1 MPSTLSHTT
10 LESLLVFQ
18 SVASR
23 GATGSNFDSVSTSL
37 NQNEIIRRQERYDA
51 ARLGASEIE
60 NLYKSLLEDEARRK
74 KLQRTNG
81 QNGFLETT
89 EPNSRKRKLSPSVSP
104 TPEDVERNV
113 EWMAELA
120 NRLYAKYKENIVAEI
135 KSEEEQYRAIAEDI
149 RKIEAEPEQPV
160 LDGLE
165 SSRANQDVV
174 DQRSALEP
182 STVEREPS
190 ANNQTADE
198 ALSPNKS
205 PQLKEPAGDGMSNK
219 SVVQDQQKIE
229 LNKPGASPIPALSNV
244 TLGQDTPQHP
254 TKPTQPTQPSPRL
267 GNQPPLQPNHRSLS
281 PAVPASAQ
289 SQTQPIRNGAPA
301 QRSSVPPTHGLPQTR
316 FSPIQSQPQS
326 PVILPPPHAMP
337 PPGMTPMRPPSEMSA
352 SSRRASGTPNPAQP
366 HYMPPQHPYAQH
378 HSFGYPPW
386 PNQPSPHNTYP
397 HLAPYSSPYHPQQ
410 VQGSQGYPPSAASN
424 QSPYPPYGYAP
435 YGQPPTLHR
444 GPPPVSPQTPQN
456 WAQQSPQPGW
466 PAMTPVTQ
474 RRAPET
480 PRTGIMKSNS
490 PWKSMSSSITQQM
503 PQPAREREVSPVEE
517 RVEWLRQGGRK
528 AQEKKSPG
536 ISQKAPTPATPAASK
551 EDSLQPTSVQPTTKA
566 TRGGRRGR
574 RGRATSAASSAVA
587 DRSRSES
594 ATSFASDTRQ
604 ESSATRPPG
613 PRSIKPE
620 PPSTPAPLPSD
631 SEQTRISRR
640 RGNTL
645 QSLPDTLTR
654 TLGRSKRG
662 QNDLEGSPIPPLST
676 PRHLPQPR
684 APIDSNLVAT
694 TRNFSKISQTL
705 MQEVLGHKH
714 AGIFAKPIT
723 ERDLPGYRD
732 LVYYPQ
738 DLKSI
743 KAAISAG
750 NKAVAA
756 AIEEQGVSSATP
768 GVGEAASPT
777 ATPTTSVAG
786 KNATLL
792 LKKTPDLVPPKAI
805 VNSGQLEK
813 ELIRMFAN
821 AIMSNPL
828 PREERGFG
836 NIRLGP
842 GGVLDKEGE
851 QETADVETSANAG
864 IPKRTWKTEEGR
876 VVRDSREMAEA
887 VEKAVTDWRDV
898 EQGPVFGSTS
908 DVRGS
913 SIIRGAS
920 VTASEALGAEES
932 AREEE
937 ADEGESNS
945 GRRKRRKVA
954 E

>member
-10 LESLLVFQ
+10 LESLLIFQ
-18 SVASR
+18 SIATR
-23 GATGSNFDSVSTSL
+23 GATESTFDLVSTSL
-37 NQNEIIRRQERYDA
+37 NQNEIIRRQERYDS

-74 KLQRTNG
+74 RLQRTNG

-120 NRLYAKYKENIVAEI
+120 NRLYATYKENVVAEI
-135 KSEEEQYRAIAEDI
+135 KNEEGQYRAIAEEI
-149 RKIEAEPEQPV
+149 RKIEAEPEQPA
-160 LDGLE
+160 LDGLH
-165 SSRANQDVV
+165 SPGTNQDVV
-174 DQRSALEP
+174 DQRPALD
-182 STVEREPS
+182 SSIVERGPS
-190 ANNQTADE
+190 ADQQTTDKAS
-198 ALSPNKS
+198 SPNKPS
-205 PQLKEPAGDGMSNK
+205 QPSEPARDGILNK
-219 SVVQDQQKIE
+219 NFVQEQQKTE
-229 LNKPGASPIPALSNV
+229 LSKPGASPIPALPNISQN
-244 TLGQDTPQHP
+244 QEAPQHP
-254 TKPTQPTQPSPRL
+254 AKPTQPSPRL
-267 GNQPPLQPNHRSLS
+267 ASQPPPIQPNNRSLS
-281 PAVPASAQ
+281 PAIPPSAQ

-301 QRSSVPPTHGLPQTR
+301 QRSSVPPAHGPPQTR

-352 SSRRASGTPNPAQP
+352 SSRRGSGTPNTAQP

-378 HSFGYPPW
+378 HPFGYPPW

-410 VQGSQGYPPSAASN
+410 VQGGQGYPPNIAPSQN
-424 QSPYPPYGYAP
+424 TYPPYSYP
-435 YGQPPTLHR
+435 PFGQPPSLHR

-490 PWKSMSSSITQQM
+490 PWKSMPSSITQQM

-517 RVEWLRQGGRK
+517 RVEWLRQGGRR
-528 AQEKKSPG
+528 AQEKKPSETGP
-536 ISQKAPTPATPAASK
+536 KTLTPAIPTASK
-551 EDSLQPTSVQPTTKA
+551 EDSLQPTSVQPPTKA

-574 RGRATSAASSAVA
+574 RGRAGSAASSAVA

-604 ESSATRPPG
+604 ETSATRAPG

-631 SEQTRISRR
+631 SEQTRSSRR

-645 QSLPDTLTR
+645 QSLPDTLSR

-662 QNDLEGSPIPPLST
+662 PHYDLEDSPIPPLST
-676 PRHLPQPR
+676 PRHAPQPR
-684 APIDSNLVAT
+684 APIDPNLVAT

-714 AGIFAKPIT
+714 TGIFAKPIT
-723 ERDLPGYRD
+723 EREMPGYRD
-732 LVYYPQ
+732 LIYCPQ

-756 AIEEQGVSSATP
+756 AIEEQSVSSATP
-768 GVGEAASPT
+768 GVGEAASPI

-786 KNATLL
+786 KNSILL

-821 AIMSNPL
+821 AIMFNPL
-828 PREERGFG
+828 PRDERGLG
-836 NIRLGP
+836 NIRLRP
-842 GGVLDKEGE
+842 GGALDKDGE
-851 QETADVETSANAG
+851 VKTADGEASANAG
-864 IPKRTWKTEEGR
+864 VPKRTWKTEEGGII
-876 VVRDSREMAEA
+876 RDTRDMAEA
-887 VEKAVTDWRDV
+887 VEKAVADWRDV
-898 EQGPVFGSTS
+898 EQGPVFGNTS

-913 SIIRGAS
+913 STIRGGS
-920 VTASEALGAEES
+920 ITASEALGAEES

-937 ADEGESNS
+937 VDEGESNS